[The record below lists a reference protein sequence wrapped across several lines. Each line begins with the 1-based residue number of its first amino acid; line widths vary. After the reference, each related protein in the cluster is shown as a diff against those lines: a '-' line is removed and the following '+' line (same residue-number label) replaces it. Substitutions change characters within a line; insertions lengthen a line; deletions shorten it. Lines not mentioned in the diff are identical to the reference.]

1 MRETYNKVITDAD
14 VADAPRDYRVV
25 RNVKYAATSNTKRQR
40 AQQTGHTFA
49 DEVQAVMNMALNDD
63 FVRAVVVNRN
73 RVSSVILHTEQQVR
87 DIKSCF
93 DRNHGSVLGFYKT
106 YNLGAIYVTPSVF
119 KNPVLQSKI
128 GQDSPL
134 FIGPT
139 FLHGHSHTKTYSQFF
154 GHLSGHLMACD
165 FGALTMGS
173 DNELAMRKAMQ
184 HFFARTRSVVCSR
197 HIRENQSHTKVR

>member
-1 MRETYNKVITDAD
+1 MRETNNKVITDAG
-14 VADAPRDYRVV
+14 VADAPGDYRVV
-25 RNVKYAATSNTKRQR
+25 RNMTRNTKRQR

-49 DEVQAVMNMALNDD
+49 DEVQADMSTALDED

-73 RVSSVILHTEQQVR
+73 RVSSVILHTEQQLR

-93 DRNHGSVLGFYKT
+93 DRNHESVFGFNST
-106 YNLGAIYVTPSVF
+106 INLGAIYVTPNVF
-119 KNPVLQSKI
+119 KNPVLQMKR

-139 FLHGHSHTKTYSQFF
+139 FLHGHSDTETYSQFY
-154 GHLSGHLMACD
+154 GHLSGRLMACD
-165 FGALTMGS
+165 FRALKMGS
-173 DNELAMRKAMQ
+173 DDELAMRKAMQ
-184 HFFARTRSVVCSR
+184 HFFARGSLVVCSR